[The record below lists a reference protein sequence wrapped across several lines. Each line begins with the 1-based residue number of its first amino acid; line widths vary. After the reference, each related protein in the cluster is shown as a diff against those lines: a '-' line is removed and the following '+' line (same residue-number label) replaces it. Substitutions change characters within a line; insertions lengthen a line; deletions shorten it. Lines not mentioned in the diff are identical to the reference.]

1 MRVAFRKTK
10 IRDNKYIIQ
19 LNCDEEEKVFDDI
32 DKLKEYVDKTLRYHY
47 KNNYSEGL
55 SDIFLK
61 LVDLNF
67 ELEKSDN
74 KDDFEIM
81 CSYAEYARVLN
92 NYHIKRGI
100 Y

>member
-47 KNNYSEGL
+47 KNN
-55 SDIFLK
+55 
-61 LVDLNF
+61 
-67 ELEKSDN
+67 
-74 KDDFEIM
+74 
-81 CSYAEYARVLN
+81 
-92 NYHIKRGI
+92 
-100 Y
+100 